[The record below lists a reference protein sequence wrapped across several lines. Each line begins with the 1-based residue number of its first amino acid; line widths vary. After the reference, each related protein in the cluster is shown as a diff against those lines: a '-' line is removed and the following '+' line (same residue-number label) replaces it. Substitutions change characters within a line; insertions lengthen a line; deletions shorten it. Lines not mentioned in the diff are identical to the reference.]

1 MSSIDQLLT
10 IMARLRDPDGGCP
23 WDLKQTFST
32 VAPYTIEEA
41 YEVAD
46 AIDRDD
52 LADIREELG
61 DLLFQVVFH
70 ARMAEELGAFSFG
83 DVVETVSE
91 KLTRRHPHVFGRA
104 GQVDEAEVNRR
115 WEEEKA
121 AERQRKH
128 GKADASALS
137 GVTRGLPPLLRAEKL
152 QRKAA
157 RVGFD
162 WPDCQPVLAKIREE
176 LVEVEEALDHSD
188 QNHIEEEIGDVLFA
202 VVNLARHCRV
212 DADTALR
219 RTNEKFTRRFQA
231 IEQTVKASG
240 RTMEAVSLEEMEEIW
255 QAVKKAQSD

>member
-1 MSSIDQLLT
+1 MSSIDQLLG

-52 LADIREELG
+52 LADIKEELG

-70 ARMAEELGAFSFG
+70 ARMGEELGAFRFD
-83 DVVETVSE
+83 DVVDVVSE
-91 KLTRRHPHVFGRA
+91 KLIRRHPHVFASSG
-104 GQVDEAEVNRR
+104 GIDEAEVNRR

-121 AERQRKH
+121 AERERKH
-128 GKADASALS
+128 GQADASALS
-137 GVTRGLPPLLRAEKL
+137 GVTRGLPSLLRAEKL

-162 WPDCQPVLAKIREE
+162 WPDCQPVMAKIREE
-176 LVEVEEALDHSD
+176 LDEVEDALVHDDADHV
-188 QNHIEEEIGDVLFA
+188 EEEIGDVLFA
-202 VVNLARHCRV
+202 VVNLARHCGV

-231 IEQTVKASG
+231 IEQTVQASG

-255 QAVKKAQSD
+255 QAVKKAQS

>member
-1 MSSIDQLLT
+1 MSSIDQLLG

-52 LADIREELG
+52 LADIKEELG

-70 ARMAEELGAFSFG
+70 ARMGEELGAFRFD
-83 DVVETVSE
+83 DVVDVVSE
-91 KLTRRHPHVFGRA
+91 KLIRRHPHVFASSG
-104 GQVDEAEVNRR
+104 GIDEAEVNRR

-121 AERQRKH
+121 AERERKH
-128 GKADASALS
+128 GQADASALS
-137 GVTRGLPPLLRAEKL
+137 GVTRGLPSLLRAEKL

-162 WPDCQPVLAKIREE
+162 WPDCQPVMAKIREE
-176 LVEVEEALDHSD
+176 LDEVEDALVHDDADHV
-188 QNHIEEEIGDVLFA
+188 EEEIGDVLFA
-202 VVNLARHCRV
+202 VVNLARHCGV

-231 IEQTVKASG
+231 IEQTVQASG

-255 QAVKKAQSD
+255 EAVKKAQS